1 MSTTIKFLNDKNK
14 LITEQQA
21 NQLSEYS
28 KLSYVDDNLKKE
40 DVYYENKL
48 LGGGIICLQ
57 KKMLQKC

>member
-1 MSTTIKFLNDKNK
+1 MNDKNK